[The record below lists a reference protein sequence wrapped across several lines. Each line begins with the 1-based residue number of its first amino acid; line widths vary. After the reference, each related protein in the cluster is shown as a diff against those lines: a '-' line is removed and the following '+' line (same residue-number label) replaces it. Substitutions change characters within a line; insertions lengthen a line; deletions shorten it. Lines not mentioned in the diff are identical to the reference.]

1 MMFFLLFLLAFQT
14 NNGISYPDHRF
25 YKASYFSQKPYQKY
39 KWTTVPNIRVCQNT
53 EVALSRV
60 QRAVDYWE
68 RLGYE
73 FDEVYLDRFSYC
85 MNPKDNE
92 IAIVLPEQGIVD
104 DKMAATRIY
113 TSKITGEIIKAKI
126 YILPT
131 SGRKERVLEHE
142 IGHALG
148 WQHYNR
154 KNHIMHPNWWLG
166 GHSSYG
172 LQKM

>member
-1 MMFFLLFLLAFQT
+1 MMLFLLFLLAYQT
-14 NNGISYPDHRF
+14 DNRILYPSHEF
-25 YKASYFSQKPYQKY
+25 YKVSYFSQKPYQKY
-39 KWTTVPNIRVCQNT
+39 KWVTVPKIRLCQNT
-53 EVALSRV
+53 EVTLSRL
-60 QRAVDYWE
+60 QRAIDYWE

-73 FDEVYLDRFSYC
+73 FGEVYIDRFSYC

-92 IAIVLPEQGIVD
+92 IAIVLPEQGVID

-113 TSKITGEIIKAKI
+113 TSKFTGEIIKAKI
-126 YILPT
+126 YVLPRT
-131 SGRKERVLEHE
+131 GQKERVLEHE
-142 IGHALG
+142 MGHALG

-154 KNHIMHPNWWLG
+154 KNHIMHPNWWFG

>member
-14 NNGISYPDHRF
+14 NNGILYPGHRF
-25 YKASYFSQKPYQKY
+25 YKASYFSQKPHQKY

-53 EVALSRV
+53 EVGLSRV
-60 QRAVDYWE
+60 QRALDYWE

-73 FDEVYLDRFSYC
+73 FGEVYLDRLSYC

-92 IAIVLPEQGIVD
+92 IAIVLPEQGIID
-104 DKMAATRIY
+104 DKMAATRTY

-126 YILPT
+126 YVLPRT
-131 SGRKERVLEHE
+131 GKKERVLEHE
-142 IGHALG
+142 MGHALG